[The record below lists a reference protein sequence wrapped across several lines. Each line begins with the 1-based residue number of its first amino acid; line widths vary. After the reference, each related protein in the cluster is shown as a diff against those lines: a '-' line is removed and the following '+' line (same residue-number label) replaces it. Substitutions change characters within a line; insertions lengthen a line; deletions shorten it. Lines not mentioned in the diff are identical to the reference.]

1 MAIAEDDSS
10 EVGGEETTGS
20 TAQPIY
26 LVDKSALARAH
37 YPVVRDVLQPLA
49 ARLQLATCT
58 IIDLELLYSARSPAE
73 YRKVLGMRRAN
84 YRKLPITQQVCDRS
98 VEVQTALAG
107 TSQHRGASIPD
118 LVIAACAEFHGAV
131 VLHYDSDF
139 DLVASVTGQPAE
151 WVAPR
156 GSLP

>member
-1 MAIAEDDSS
+1 MAIAGDDPP
-10 EVGGEETTGS
+10 ELGGE
-20 TAQPIY
+20 AHRPIY

-37 YPVVRDVLQPLA
+37 HPQARSVLQPLA

-84 YRKLPITQQVCDRS
+84 YRTLPITQQVCDRS
-98 VEVQTALAG
+98 VEVQTALAEN
-107 TSQHRGASIPD
+107 SQHRGASIPD
-118 LVIAACAEFHGAV
+118 LVIAACAELHDAIL
-131 VLHYDSDF
+131 LHYDSDF
-139 DLVASVTGQPAE
+139 DLVASVTGQPAQ